1 LSSMKSSSHFAA
13 KFAASFAA
21 HDPSSAGMSIFFCM
35 LCDISAPKNRK
46 YKPE

>member
-1 LSSMKSSSHFAA
+1 MR
-13 KFAASFAA
+13 
-21 HDPSSAGMSIFFCM
+21 IFFCILCDISAPKI